1 MKIEIIEIP
10 ADNFFPVR
18 FSVRREDG
26 ATTHP
31 AIDREHCEW
40 LVSKAKE
47 LGGKESYIAAKRDKP
62 GKPWVR
68 IGGVAGTCLSDAE
81 QKAFILGFTPM
92 DHLQDYHRT
101 FRVFHHA
108 DWQTI
113 QLSQHLKAVGI
124 KRKR

>member
-1 MKIEIIEIP
+1 MKFEIVEIP

-26 ATTHP
+26 ATTYP

-40 LVSKAKE
+40 LLSKAKE
-47 LGGKESYIAAKRDKP
+47 LTGKETYVAVKRDKP

-68 IGGVAGTCLSDAE
+68 IGGVPGTCLSDAE

-92 DHLQDYHRT
+92 DHLQDYYKTHK
-101 FRVFHHA
+101 VFHHL
-108 DWQTI
+108 DWVRVQT
-113 QLSQHLKAVGI
+113 SQHLKTLGI
-124 KRKR
+124 KRK